1 MPLAQ
6 GPAGLAAVVAGA
18 LGRGLPVSEPGRATK
33 LRWRAQE
40 PDLPAWSGAG
50 PPRQWSAQVT
60 DLLFF
65 SFLDAWI
72 GELSGMDGSLFPRY
86 FLGWWLLFAY
96 VVILA
101 IFLKSLSANLDGDRG
116 LLLEYTSSSKE

>member
-18 LGRGLPVSEPGRATK
+18 LGRGLPLSEPGRATK

-40 PDLPAWSGAG
+40 PDLPAWSGAW

-60 DLLFF
+60 ELLFF

-72 GELSGMDGSLFPRY
+72 GELSGMGGSLFPCY
-86 FLGWWLLFAY
+86 FGWLL
-96 VVILA
+96 VIFFCLCGY
-101 IFLKSLSANLDGDRG
+101 FQRFS
-116 LLLEYTSSSKE
+116 